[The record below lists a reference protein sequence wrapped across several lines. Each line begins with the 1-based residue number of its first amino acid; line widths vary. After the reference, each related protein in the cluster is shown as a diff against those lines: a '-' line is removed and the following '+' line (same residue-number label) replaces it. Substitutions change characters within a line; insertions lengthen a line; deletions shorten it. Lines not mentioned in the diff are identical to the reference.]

1 MQSLQSSNYR
11 LIIALQ
17 APACKGLD
25 VTVEAYLKHKLGPQK
40 HAVLQL
46 RPHSS
51 VHARALA
58 TIHKGQSTKI
68 IQAQSAQ
75 TSFPDQQH
83 VSWERDTT
91 QVSSEQMLH
100 RLG

>member
-11 LIIALQ
+11 LIIASQ

-25 VTVEAYLKHKLGPQK
+25 VTVEAYLKHKLSGLKSMQFCSYA
-40 HAVLQL
+40 HM
-46 RPHSS
+46 HSS

-58 TIHKGQSTKI
+58 TIHKGQSAKI
-68 IQAQSAQ
+68 IHAQSAQ

-91 QVSSEQMLH
+91 QS
-100 RLG
+100 